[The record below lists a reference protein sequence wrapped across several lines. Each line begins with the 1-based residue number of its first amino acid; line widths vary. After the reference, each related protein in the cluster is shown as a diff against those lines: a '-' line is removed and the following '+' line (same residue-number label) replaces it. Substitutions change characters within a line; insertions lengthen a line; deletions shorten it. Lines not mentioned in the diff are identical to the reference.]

1 MLVTLAA
8 KCVAG
13 LAAGLRKKFAS
24 YAGHVSPR
32 VQSEET
38 INYLLVFVF
47 IVCVCVVGANHFG
60 EVQGEEGSGGSG
72 AAGSFRCSVSFCE
85 YDLKHCRLQCVC
97 LIVFLFYLFVY
108 FPPLRRHLRK

>member
-47 IVCVCVVGANHFG
+47 IVCVCV
-60 EVQGEEGSGGSG
+60 
-72 AAGSFRCSVSFCE
+72 
-85 YDLKHCRLQCVC
+85 
-97 LIVFLFYLFVY
+97 
-108 FPPLRRHLRK
+108 